1 MSVNRTKKIILKTRR
16 QKEDKYVGDGREI
29 KQNVISETFLG
40 NTNENNKNKK
50 IQNNEEEQ
58 LKNNWDDIEKSEMD
72 LERELALWKSK
83 LEAEKI
89 KSAENINL
97 INNELKEKNR
107 KLKIVTTNNYK
118 LFLKLKNIQ
127 NGLKENYLKKINQRL
142 KKRDINTKNE
152 ETLKKDIIIM
162 EEIIKI
168 VQKFGLEEKKQK
180 IKYEKLI
187 NEFDNGFEQNIN
199 DDLKKLNDEIKQLN
213 ENILELS
220 RIKMIH
226 SDCSKY
232 MNSLKNKLSLYN
244 TELEFESKRSDM
256 LVNQSFQT
264 KNNLNISTNKSNNNI
279 FRESNDG
286 SFIINKNNYSM
297 EIRKLI
303 LSKSIKKPEKLNIS
317 TYNYI
322 NQKFYSIN
330 KTPNKELILHNINK
344 KNINLFSEG
353 EYNVLKE
360 IIPSKYMTKYLEE
373 FESKKKKN
381 EEIENIF
388 ESQKKEKGQ
397 TGQIKIKLDYIE
409 VKKKEEDKKHI
420 DLSLKFKTNNKK
432 INELKNEIKKYKAE
446 FKKYGKIIK
455 FKEKFK
461 NALLVHKKKIK

>member
-1 MSVNRTKKIILKTRR
+1 
-16 QKEDKYVGDGREI
+16 
-29 KQNVISETFLG
+29 
-40 NTNENNKNKK
+40 
-50 IQNNEEEQ
+50 
-58 LKNNWDDIEKSEMD
+58 
-72 LERELALWKSK
+72 
-83 LEAEKI
+83 
-89 KSAENINL
+89 
-97 INNELKEKNR
+97 
-107 KLKIVTTNNYK
+107 
-118 LFLKLKNIQ
+118 
-127 NGLKENYLKKINQRL
+127 
-142 KKRDINTKNE
+142 
-152 ETLKKDIIIM
+152 
-162 EEIIKI
+162 
-168 VQKFGLEEKKQK
+168 
-180 IKYEKLI
+180 
-187 NEFDNGFEQNIN
+187 
-199 DDLKKLNDEIKQLN
+199 
-213 ENILELS
+213 
-220 RIKMIH
+220 
-226 SDCSKY
+226 

-264 KNNLNISTNKSNNNI
+264 NNNLNISTNKSNNNI

-297 EIRKLI
+297 KIRKLI
-303 LSKSIKKPEKLNIS
+303 LSKNIKKPEKLNIS

-322 NQKFYSIN
+322 NQKLYSIN

-360 IIPSKYMTKYLEE
+360 IIPSKYMIKYLEE

-388 ESQKKEKGQ
+388 ESKKKEKGQ

-432 INELKNEIKKYKAE
+432 INELKNEIKKYKE
-446 FKKYGKIIK
+446 ELKKYDKIIK

>member
-97 INNELKEKNR
+97 INNEIKEKNR

-180 IKYEKLI
+180 IKYENLI

-220 RIKMIH
+220 
-226 SDCSKY
+226 
-232 MNSLKNKLSLYN
+232 KLSLYN

-264 KNNLNISTNKSNNNI
+264 NNNLNISANKINNNI

-286 SFIINKNNYSM
+286 TFIINKNNYSM
-297 EIRKLI
+297 KIRKLI

-322 NQKFYSIN
+322 NKKLYSIN

-397 TGQIKIKLDYIE
+397 TGQIKIKLDYIK

-432 INELKNEIKKYKAE
+432 INELKNEIKKYKE
-446 FKKYGKIIK
+446 ELKKYDKIIK

>member
-1 MSVNRTKKIILKTRR
+1 
-16 QKEDKYVGDGREI
+16 
-29 KQNVISETFLG
+29 
-40 NTNENNKNKK
+40 
-50 IQNNEEEQ
+50 
-58 LKNNWDDIEKSEMD
+58 MD

-322 NQKFYSIN
+322 NQKLYSIN
-330 KTPNKELILHNINK
+330 KTPNKELILHNIYK

-360 IIPSKYMTKYLEE
+360 IIL
-373 FESKKKKN
+373 
-381 EEIENIF
+381 
-388 ESQKKEKGQ
+388 
-397 TGQIKIKLDYIE
+397 
-409 VKKKEEDKKHI
+409 
-420 DLSLKFKTNNKK
+420 
-432 INELKNEIKKYKAE
+432 
-446 FKKYGKIIK
+446 
-455 FKEKFK
+455 
-461 NALLVHKKKIK
+461 HK